1 MNKYKVQ
8 WMRPKKK
15 GFRALQEVV
24 IYGEDNVLW
33 FMNTYPFPKETTID
47 ILPVLSEHVLFH

>member
-47 ILPVLSEHVLFH
+47 ILPVL